1 MATTHGV
8 ENPETASVEAQEL
21 SSVPESTLD
30 LLLDDGP
37 EEGNVAIGRI
47 CAAVLAVV
55 IGLAVFQSFDL
66 GIGDLR
72 NPGPG
77 LWPMFISVVTLA
89 LTVVL
94 LIMGAAWAETPQG
107 GRRWVLGS
115 IAALV
120 VYSLLLPLFGFVI
133 ATIPLAFYFTKVIG
147 GAGWITSVVTA
158 IASPIA
164 AFYVFDELLGVP
176 MMTATLW

>member
-1 MATTHGV
+1 MSTTPGV
-8 ENPETASVEAQEL
+8 ENSEAASTETEEVPG
-21 SSVPESTLD
+21 VPESTLD

-37 EEGNVAIGRI
+37 EEGSVVIGRI
-47 CAAVLAVV
+47 CMAVLAVV
-55 IGLAVFQSFDL
+55 IGLAVFQSFEL

-77 LWPMFISVVTLA
+77 LWPMFISVITLA

-94 LIMGAAWAETPQG
+94 LIMGAAWAETPER

-147 GAGWITSVVTA
+147 GAGWITSTVTA
-158 IASPIA
+158 IVSPIV
-164 AFYVFDELLGVP
+164 AFYLFDELLGVP